1 MSDAT
6 ISRATYDALSSELE
20 ELKTVGRIEI
30 AKAIAD
36 ARALGDLRENG
47 DYHAA
52 RDAQG
57 KMEARIRQIEH
68 ILANATVV
76 EAAGGAFEVV
86 SPGAYV
92 SLRYDGDDE
101 TLDYFVGSI
110 EERHRGVEVVSPTSP
125 LGKAL
130 IGAREGEWVEYTA
143 PGGTLRVEVVR
154 LGR

>member
-20 ELKTVGRIEI
+20 QLTTVGRIEI
-30 AKAIAD
+30 AKAIAE

-68 ILANATVV
+68 ILANATIV
-76 EAAGGAFEVV
+76 EETAGPVEVV
-86 SPGAYV
+86 SAGTYV

-101 TLDYFVGSI
+101 ATDYFVGSI

-125 LGKAL
+125 LGQAL

-143 PGGTLRVEVVR
+143 PGGMLRVEVVR